1 MSTRR
6 SCAFWNL
13 LGGGGG
19 GVRIHCF
26 LGNTSGMDLPL
37 DTLKAEKNT
46 IQVRWAMLYDGVYFE
61 VSTFKIPSYL
71 L

>member
-1 MSTRR
+1 
-6 SCAFWNL
+6 
-13 LGGGGG
+13 
-19 GVRIHCF
+19 
-26 LGNTSGMDLPL
+26 MDLPL